1 MIALATVYG
10 TVLCMGQ
17 ESNEPMSEAGTNP
30 VEIREI
36 LAQNFLLR
44 FLPSDDLDRLG
55 NLALRRTYG
64 KGEPVFMKGD
74 PGNAMMAVLSGRVQI
89 CTYSTDG
96 REVVL
101 NVILPGEV
109 FGEIALIDGGERTA
123 DAFAMETT
131 ELLVLTRRDFLPYLE
146 CNPQV
151 CIKLL
156 EMMCLR
162 MRWTSEQL
170 EDFSFLDL
178 RSRLAKRLVYLA
190 SLHGEQTPRGVR
202 INVKLPQHLLASMIG
217 TSREA
222 VNKQLKAWETE
233 GIIDVSRGS
242 ITIQDRDALKHIV
255 ANSF

>member
-1 MIALATVYG
+1 MVD
-10 TVLCMGQ
+10 
-17 ESNEPMSEAGTNP
+17 ENNEKAASAVGPMSE
-30 VEIREI
+30 VRKI

-44 FLPSDDLDRLG
+44 FLPSEDLDRLG
-55 NLALRRTYG
+55 ELAVRRTYG
-64 KGEPVFMKGD
+64 KGEPIFMKGD

-123 DAFAMETT
+123 DAFAMETA
-131 ELLVLTRRDFLPYLE
+131 ELLILSRRDFLPYLE
-146 CNPQV
+146 RNPKV
-151 CIKLL
+151 CIQLL

-170 EDFSFLDL
+170 EDFNFLDL
-178 RSRLAKRLVYLA
+178 RSRLAKRLIYLA
-190 SLHGEQTPRGVR
+190 SIHGEKTAQGTRIGVR
-202 INVKLPQHLLASMIG
+202 LPQHLLASMIG

-222 VNKQLKAWETE
+222 VNKQLKSWQGD
-233 GIIDVSRGS
+233 GIIEVSRGS
-242 ITIQDRDALKHIV
+242 ITILDRQTLKQIV
-255 ANSF
+255 NEGF